1 MDIKKGQM
9 WSYDIIMAVVIFTL
23 AIGIFYSLVASSSIS
38 TKTQTLSEEGSIVA
52 LVTSSGEKQTDVSF
66 IRNDKLNK
74 RRYSRFINQSYDDTK
89 SQLGLTS
96 DFCLHFEDGEGNILN
111 ISGKTTYGSP
121 RVNITL
127 DATGETYNCGEI

>member
-52 LVTSSGEKQTDVSF
+52 LVTSSG
-66 IRNDKLNK
+66 DKLNK